1 MVKIAVTRGLAEIH
15 NLISIMYQ
23 NVELPTSLTVSSQ
36 CKYLT
41 VKETKVLTY
50 WNQTSV
56 YKRASGTCYYRKVLQ
71 QQKF

>member
-1 MVKIAVTRGLAEIH
+1 MVKIAVTQGLAEIH

-41 VKETKVLTY
+41 VKETKVFPY
-50 WNQTSV
+50 WN
-56 YKRASGTCYYRKVLQ
+56 
-71 QQKF
+71 